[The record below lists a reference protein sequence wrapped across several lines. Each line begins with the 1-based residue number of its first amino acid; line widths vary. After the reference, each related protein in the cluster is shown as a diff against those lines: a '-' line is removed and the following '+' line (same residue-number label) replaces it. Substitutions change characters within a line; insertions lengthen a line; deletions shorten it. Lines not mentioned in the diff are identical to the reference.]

1 MISFVK
7 FFERDT
13 SNKGIL
19 ASGDIIIVIS
29 EHVESI
35 ILMTYCGSEEKKQG
49 LTTTYSGLRTI
60 LERKM
65 SEKTPFFDPCF
76 WGDLQMTQGKLSE
89 DIIKVEK
96 LMAQKEGEIILWD
109 DKNFI

>member
-1 MISFVK
+1 MVLGMEIVLDDSFVK

-35 ILMTYCGSEEKKQG
+35 ILMTYCGSEEKK
-49 LTTTYSGLRTI
+49 
-60 LERKM
+60 
-65 SEKTPFFDPCF
+65 
-76 WGDLQMTQGKLSE
+76 
-89 DIIKVEK
+89 
-96 LMAQKEGEIILWD
+96 
-109 DKNFI
+109 

>member
-29 EHVESI
+29 EHVETVA
-35 ILMTYCGSEEKKQG
+35 LLKN
-49 LTTTYSGLRTI
+49 
-60 LERKM
+60 
-65 SEKTPFFDPCF
+65 
-76 WGDLQMTQGKLSE
+76 KL
-89 DIIKVEK
+89 K
-96 LMAQKEGEIILWD
+96 AGTG
-109 DKNFI
+109 